1 MSGPTPSI
9 QGAWDGPGFL
19 GVPDDALFL
28 RWNNATSRFVMASAG
43 VSDHGALTGLGD
55 DDHAQYLLIN
65 GSRAMTGAVLL
76 PDGTVG
82 APGLA
87 FASDA
92 NLGLYRSAADTV
104 VVVADGVARFKIQTG
119 GAVSVVAGS
128 TFSVAGGPAT
138 FIAGAATQLPIMA
151 RGAAAQSANL
161 QEWQSSA
168 GVVVAKVSAAGSTF
182 TIGNGTGA
190 LYSGN
195 GYLLLRSQG
204 ALQNMYFDA
213 GGSFLFRDTVG
224 DAVRATLGAATGNWT
239 MTGAVSLPD
248 GAVGTP
254 ALTFTADLNNGLYYI
269 SADSW
274 GLSANSTL
282 RIQLNATGIGFFG
295 VPPVVRPTALTGAD
309 ASVVDGTYGAEE
321 AAVIANMRTRIG
333 ELETKLQALGLLT

>member
-1 MSGPTPSI
+1 MRSLARIVAVLALLVHMLEIPAVAQEMTKLKVGYVGAGVVSINAATPNVLI
-9 QGAWDGPGFL
+9 TAQGAAH
-19 GVPDDALFL
+19 VP
-28 RWNNATSRFVMASAG
+28 
-43 VSDHGALTGLGD
+43 LTVKG
-55 DDHAQYLLIN
+55 
-65 GSRAMTGAVLL
+65 
-76 PDGTVG
+76 
-82 APGLA
+82 
-87 FASDA
+87 
-92 NLGLYRSAADTV
+92 
-104 VVVADGVARFKIQTG
+104 
-119 GAVSVVAGS
+119 
-128 TFSVAGGPAT
+128 SVAQT
-138 FIAGAATQLPIMA
+138 
-151 RGAAAQSANL
+151 ANL
-161 QEWQSSA
+161 QEWLSSA
-168 GVVVAKVSAAGSTF
+168 GVVVAKVNAAGNTF

-190 LYSGN
+190 LYSGS
-195 GYLLLRSQG
+195 GFLLLRSQG

-239 MTGAVSLPD
+239 MTGAVSLPN

-269 SADSW
+269 GADSW